1 MSSVKVEFLSLL
13 SDIID
18 EDDLEIH
25 IQNNSTLIQLIRTM
39 SDRYGEDFRNK
50 VLDDKGNLLNYIL
63 LAINGNQITT
73 TNKNDVLIQD
83 GDQISFIPAIAGG

>member
-13 SDIID
+13 SDIII

-25 IQNNSTLIQLIRTM
+25 IQENSTLKQLIRTM
-39 SDRYGEDFRNK
+39 SEKYGDDFKNQ
-50 VLDDKGNLLNYIL
+50 VLDDNGNLLNYIL

-73 TNKNDVLIQD
+73 TNKNNILIQD